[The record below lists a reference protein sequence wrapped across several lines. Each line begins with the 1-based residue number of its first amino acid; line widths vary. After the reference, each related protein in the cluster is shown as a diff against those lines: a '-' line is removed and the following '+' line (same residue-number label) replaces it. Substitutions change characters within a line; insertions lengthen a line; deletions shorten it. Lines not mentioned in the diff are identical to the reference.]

1 MDFDF
6 GLVHS
11 YFKGLILTIT
21 SITTFTS
28 SFNACFFKCTLRT
41 TLAARNHLIA
51 IKEGFK
57 QTSLLVHGANAN
69 HCIDQRNNVERNTD
83 GIHSFNQLFTTR
95 THCTSDGISL
105 LFHERPQQL
114 VVDVLQTLLYDI
126 TVFQFQHGTHIADN
140 TPGRQVHILVCIR
153 LTQLHVKITAELI
166 NNTCAGQFLV
176 LVVGRK
182 LVVDDNC
189 VFAQLGISNMVV
201 QNQYG
206 CSQVFQLFMVD
217 IIITGRVG
225 QDDKTIALTILSQRL
240 DVVLQTMLLAFM
252 QNIINLTVGH
262 QVLQITVHNS
272 SGGKAIIIGV
282 DNNQNSLVQCQY
294 SHKEVSSSLY
304 ILQISRRLQK
314 PGIRFI
320 IIGGVFNAAASQK

>member
-1 MDFDF
+1 MTLDIFKQTTSGQEVLKGNQLTLIQTTHRTTVETLVIQSCDDSGTLELGAQLHSQQTIQLRGESIIFIQTDKQNSVFQQVILVDFDF

-153 LTQLHVKITAELI
+153 FTQLHVKITAELI

-206 CSQVFQLFMVD
+206 RSQVFQLFMVD

-225 QDDKTIALTILSQRL
+225 QDDKTIALA
-240 DVVLQTMLLAFM
+240 VL
-252 QNIINLTVGH
+252 G
-262 QVLQITVHNS
+262 
-272 SGGKAIIIGV
+272 
-282 DNNQNSLVQCQY
+282 
-294 SHKEVSSSLY
+294 
-304 ILQISRRLQK
+304 
-314 PGIRFI
+314 
-320 IIGGVFNAAASQK
+320 